1 MVTNQMLVFQAIKKY
16 HHATMT
22 ELVRE
27 SGLSSPVVKLILEE
41 MEAKG
46 YVEKQIMNTSSKG
59 RNANVYSLHN
69 DKFMVLG
76 LFIDEHTVDISIR
89 DALSNT
95 HYENHLY
102 LKETKEL
109 EDFIV
114 KLVERF
120 HVTCVSVAAAGIVDG
135 LFFYRDQKGTL
146 TQFGICDQLN
156 KRLSIP
162 VIIQNDV
169 KTMMMGYVS
178 NSTVQDLAYVYFSTI
193 GVGSSYCIDKK
204 IIQGVH
210 HYSGELGMIPLHG
223 KKINEI
229 IQSGA
234 VNQEMKDIITQVI
247 TIISVTIDPKRIVI
261 AGKNIPFH
269 LEKEIKESSK
279 SYLGDRYALQ
289 LEFRNVPLH
298 DVMEG
303 VHYLG
308 IERLFEEYIKQG
320 EKA

>member
-1 MVTNQMLVFQAIKKY
+1 MVKNLMLVFQAIAKY
-16 HHATMT
+16 HHATIV

-27 SGLSSPVVKLILEE
+27 SGLSAPVVKSILEE
-41 MEAKG
+41 LETKG
-46 YVEKQIMNTSSKG
+46 YIEKQLMNSSSKG

-69 DKFMVLG
+69 KSFMILG
-76 LFIDEHTVDISIR
+76 LFIDEQTVDIAIQ
-89 DALSNT
+89 DALSHT

-120 HVTCVSVAAAGIVDG
+120 QVRCVSVAAAGIVDG
-135 LFFYRDQKGTL
+135 LYFYRDQNGSL
-146 TQFGICDQLN
+146 IRFGICEHLHQ
-156 KRLSIP
+156 RLSIP
-162 VIIQNDV
+162 IIIQNDV
-169 KTMMMGYVS
+169 KTMMIGYVS
-178 NSTVQDLAYVYFSTI
+178 NSTIENLAYVYFSTT
-193 GVGSSYCIDKK
+193 GVGSSYWFNKK
-204 IIQGVH
+204 MIQGVH
-210 HYSGELGMIPLHG
+210 HYSGELGMIPFHG

-229 IQSGA
+229 LQMGVDDFI
-234 VNQEMKDIITQVI
+234 MKAIITQII
-247 TIISVTIDPKRIVI
+247 TIVSVTIDPEWIVI

-269 LEKEIKESSK
+269 LEKEIIAGSSV
-279 SYLGDRYALQ
+279 YLGDRYPLH

-308 IERLFEEYIKQG
+308 MQRLFEEYVKQG